1 MMNKEKKQKE
11 KSGRRVQKE
20 IGKSVEFT
28 FHASEAMEVYL
39 AGEFNQW
46 DNSSLPMKKDTEG
59 IWKTT
64 VKLPPG
70 RFEYKL
76 FVDNIWVENIPGVE
90 MAPNPF
96 GTNNFVLWVK

>member
-1 MMNKEKKQKE
+1 MMNKGKKQKE

-28 FHASEAMEVYL
+28 FHAPEAMGVFL

-46 DNSSLPMKKDTEG
+46 DTSSLPMKKDREG

-70 RFEYKL
+70 RCEYKL